1 MEGPDLAMLPEL
13 DLGPAQCGG
22 SGGRRGRLA
31 GQGGYLALQLGED
44 QILVEGGSILSSCLA
59 LARSHT
65 DMEPAAATATRPSAS
80 SPTTSAGPS
89 TGMGHRGGEL
99 VASQ

>member
-44 QILVEGGSILSSCLA
+44 QILVEGGGWVNIVQLLGLGEVPHRHGASGRHRHPPVRQQPHDL
-59 LARSHT
+59 R
-65 DMEPAAATATRPSAS
+65 RPE
-80 SPTTSAGPS
+80 
-89 TGMGHRGGEL
+89 HRDG
-99 VASQ
+99 APRW